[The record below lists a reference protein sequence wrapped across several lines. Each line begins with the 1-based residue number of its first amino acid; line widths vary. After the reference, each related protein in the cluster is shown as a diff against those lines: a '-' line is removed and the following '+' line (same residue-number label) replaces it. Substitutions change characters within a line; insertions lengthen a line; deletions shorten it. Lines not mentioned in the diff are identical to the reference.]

1 MDEACAHLREV
12 NRSSSLQSVSHKRT
26 AGSSHGRIQPL
37 DDGVT
42 PMVVNLVFSV
52 LGEGTFHTTQ
62 VMVPVRTSFTLS
74 TQGEEEGGI
83 VTDCRRE
90 EEKRAAIA
98 VQLLNDLFLDTLDT
112 VDSQAALRL
121 LSFGQVG
128 IRALSI

>member
-12 NRSSSLQSVSHKRT
+12 NRSSSLHSVAHTRS

-74 TQGEEEGGI
+74 TRGEEEGGI